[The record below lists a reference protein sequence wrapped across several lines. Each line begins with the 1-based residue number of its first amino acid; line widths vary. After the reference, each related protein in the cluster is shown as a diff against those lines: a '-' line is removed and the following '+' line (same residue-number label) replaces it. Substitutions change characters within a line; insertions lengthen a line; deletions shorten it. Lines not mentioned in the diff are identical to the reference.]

1 MTRILFVDLDST
13 LVENRF
19 SLRVLRSILEEVQ
32 VQTGESLESLGR
44 ALNAENMRR
53 QREDP
58 DHPQTMDWD
67 DIAETIARERGVTL
81 RQRVIDLWRAYASA
95 EEVEILDD
103 APSML
108 RQMRAS
114 GWRIVL
120 ATKGLSK
127 YQIPLLEA
135 TGMRDLFDDML
146 TPDLTGYLKTSPDY
160 FTRYTSE
167 PGNTFVHLG
176 DHYYDDVI
184 CARRNGFLSILRA
197 PIAELKAIHPLE
209 RPVYLGDFIDQISTY
224 PREGSD
230 VRPHAVVLS
239 LQEVPT
245 VITTLEDRR
254 VK

>member
-1 MTRILFVDLDST
+1 MTRTLFVDLDST

-19 SLRVLRSILEEVQ
+19 SLRVLRSILEEIQ
-32 VQTGESLESLGR
+32 AQTSEALESLWR

-53 QREDP
+53 QREAP
-58 DHPQTMDWD
+58 DHPLTMDWD

-81 RQRVIDLWRAYASA
+81 QQRVIDLWRAYASA
-95 EEVEILDD
+95 EEVDILDD
-103 APSML
+103 APAML

-127 YQIPLLEA
+127 YQIPVLEA
-135 TGMRDLFDDML
+135 TGMHDLFDDML
-146 TPDLTGYLKTSPDY
+146 TPDLTGYLKTSPD
-160 FTRYTSE
+160 FFARYTSKA
-167 PGNTFVHLG
+167 GDTFVHLG

-197 PIAELKAIHPLE
+197 PIAELSAIHPLE
-209 RPVYLGDFIDQISTY
+209 RPVYLGDFIDRISTY

-239 LQEVPT
+239 LQEVPA
-245 VITTLEDRR
+245 VITTLEGRS

>member
-1 MTRILFVDLDST
+1 MKRILFVDLDST

-44 ALNAENMRR
+44 ALNTENMRR

-58 DHPQTMDWD
+58 DHPLTMDWD
-67 DIAETIARERGVTL
+67 DIAETIARERSVAL

-95 EEVEILDD
+95 EEVDILDD

-127 YQIPLLEA
+127 YQLPVLEA
-135 TGMRDLFDDML
+135 AGMRDLFDDLL

-160 FTRYTSE
+160 FARYTRE
-167 PGNTFVHLG
+167 PGNTFVQLG

-197 PIAELKAIHPLE
+197 PIAELAAIHPLE
-209 RPVYLGDFIDQISTY
+209 RPAYLGDFIDQISTY

-239 LQEVPT
+239 LQEVPA
-245 VITTLEDRR
+245 VITTLEDRG
-254 VK
+254 VQ